1 MFDVGF
7 SEILLIAV
15 VALLVVGPREFPT
28 LVRNIG
34 SWMGRARQFMHAV
47 KTEFDKEIHKADE
60 IKRLMAKEAEI
71 AELHQTL
78 DLDRRADRPAP
89 PAGKPLARDEA
100 PQRDVPAETPQRD
113 LFAPDPPPAAPVT
126 GDAAKHDHGR
136 TQT

>member
-7 SEILLIAV
+7 SEIVLIAV

-34 SWMGRARQFMHAV
+34 SWMGRARQFMHTV

-60 IKRLMAKEAEI
+60 IKRLMAKEADI

-78 DLDRRADRPAP
+78 DLDRRADRPAA
-89 PAGKPLARDEA
+89 PAGKPLPRDEM
-100 PQRDVPAETPQRD
+100 PPREPREEIPQRD
-113 LFAPDPPPAAPVT
+113 LFAAEQSPAPVT
-126 GDAAKHDHGR
+126 GGAAKQDHGPA
-136 TQT
+136 QT

>member
-28 LVRNIG
+28 LVRNLG
-34 SWMGRARQFMHAV
+34 SWVGRARRFMQAV

-78 DLDRRADRPAP
+78 DLDRRADRPVA
-89 PAGKPLARDEA
+89 
-100 PQRDVPAETPQRD
+100 PAEKLLPREETVQRD
-113 LFAPDPPPAAPVT
+113 LFQNEAPSPLA
-126 GDAAKHDHGR
+126 GDGKQDHGSPR
-136 TQT
+136 T

>member
-34 SWMGRARQFMHAV
+34 SWLGKARQFMNAV

-71 AELHQTL
+71 AERHLTI

-89 PAGKPLARDEA
+89 PAIKP
-100 PQRDVPAETPQRD
+100 PAQETTPQGD
-113 LFAPDPPPAAPVT
+113 LFKGDNAAAAPVAA
-126 GDAAKHDHGR
+126 DAAKQEHGP